1 MFLYIVF
8 DLILRTS
15 FAQYP
20 VLEES
25 ITPVKK

>member
-8 DLILRTS
+8 DLMPSTS

-20 VLEES
+20 VFEES